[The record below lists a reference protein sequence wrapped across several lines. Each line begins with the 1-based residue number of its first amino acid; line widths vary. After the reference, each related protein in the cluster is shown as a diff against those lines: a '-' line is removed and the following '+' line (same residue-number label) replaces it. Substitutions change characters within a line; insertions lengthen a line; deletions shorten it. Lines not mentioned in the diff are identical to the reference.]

1 MKKRFVIQLIILL
14 ALFLAAPF
22 VLTKYYGQLLTEI
35 LIWGILAMALD
46 LILGYIGIISFGHA
60 ALFGLG
66 AYGAAICFVKLGS
79 GLWLALAVGL
89 LVPVV
94 FAIGVGGLSLYI
106 KGAYFTIIT
115 LVAAEIVHTAALS
128 FPIFGGENGLNFDVP
143 MLNLGFFRISLAEP
157 IHYYYFVLLFFL
169 LSYFICR
176 RITQSP
182 MGKVFQALK
191 DNEERA
197 KAIGYDVRRYKIV
210 AFVISGFFS
219 GLSGILYVI
228 LQRYANPDFL
238 HFIISG
244 EAVIWTLIGGM
255 GTLFGPVIGTAFVIL
270 LGDLLSSWMQNY
282 LVVIGL
288 IFIIA
293 VIFLPKGI
301 VGTIR
306 HRGLLSK
313 SRGD

>member
-1 MKKRFVIQLIILL
+1 MNRKRFVIQLIIIL
-14 ALFLAAPF
+14 ALFIAAPF
-22 VLTKYYGQLLTEI
+22 VLSKYYGQLLTEI

-46 LILGYIGIISFGHA
+46 LIVGYIGIVSFGHA

-66 AYGAAICFVKLGS
+66 AYGAAFCLVKLGS
-79 GLWLALAVGL
+79 GFWLALAVGL
-89 LVPVV
+89 IVPVI

-106 KGAYFTIIT
+106 KGTYFTIIT
-115 LVAAEIVHTAALS
+115 LVAAEVVHTIFLS
-128 FPIFGGENGLNFDVP
+128 FPYFGGENGLNFDVP
-143 MLNLGFFRISLAEP
+143 KLNLGVFSLSISEP
-157 IHYYYFVLLFFL
+157 LHYYYFVLLFFL
-169 LSYFICR
+169 ISYFICR

-197 KAIGYDVRRYKIV
+197 KAIGYDVRKYKII

-238 HFIISG
+238 SFVISG

-255 GTLFGPVIGTAFVIL
+255 GTLFGPVIGVAFVTL
-270 LGDLLSSWMQNY
+270 FGDLLSTWMKNY

-288 IFIIA
+288 MFICA

-301 VGTIR
+301 VGTIKDR
-306 HRGLLSK
+306 WPRVF
-313 SRGD
+313 R

>member
-1 MKKRFVIQLIILL
+1 MNRKRFVIQLIIIL
-14 ALFLAAPF
+14 AVFIATPF
-22 VLTKYYGQLLTEI
+22 VLSKYYGQLLTEI

-46 LILGYIGIISFGHA
+46 LIVGYIGIVSFGHA

-66 AYGAAICFVKLGS
+66 AYGAAFCLVKLGS
-79 GLWLALAVGL
+79 GFWLALAVGL
-89 LVPVV
+89 IVPVI

-106 KGAYFTIIT
+106 KGTYFTIIT
-115 LVAAEIVHTAALS
+115 LVAAEVVHTIFLS
-128 FPIFGGENGLNFDVP
+128 FPYFGGENGLSFDVP
-143 MLNLGFFRISLAEP
+143 KLNMGFFSLSISEP
-157 IHYYYFVLLFFL
+157 LHYYYFVLLFFL
-169 LSYFICR
+169 ISYFICR

-197 KAIGYDVRRYKIV
+197 KAIGYDVRKYKII

-219 GLSGILYVI
+219 GLSGVLYVI

-238 HFIISG
+238 NFVISG

-255 GTLFGPVIGTAFVIL
+255 GTLFGPVIGVAFVTL
-270 LGDLLSSWMQNY
+270 FGDLLSTWMKNY

-288 IFIIA
+288 MFICA

-301 VGTIR
+301 VGTIKDR
-306 HRGLLSK
+306 WPRVF
-313 SRGD
+313 R

>member
-1 MKKRFVIQLIILL
+1 MKKRKFVIQLIILL
-14 ALFLAAPF
+14 AFFLIAPF
-22 VLTKYYGQLLTEI
+22 VLTKYYAQLLTEI

-66 AYGAAICFVKLGS
+66 AYGAAICLVKLGS
-79 GLWLALAVGL
+79 GFWLALAIGL

-94 FAIGVGGLSLYI
+94 FAIAVGGLSLYI

-115 LVAAEIVHTAALS
+115 LVAAEIVHTIALS

-143 MLNLGFFRISLAEP
+143 MLNMGFFRISLAEP
-157 IHYYYFVLLFFL
+157 LHYYYLVLLFFL

-197 KAIGYDVRRYKIV
+197 KAIGYDVRKYKIV

-238 HFIISG
+238 HFVISG
-244 EAVIWTLIGGM
+244 EVVIWTLIGGM
-255 GTLFGPVIGTAFVIL
+255 GTLFGPVIGTGFVIL
-270 LGDLLSSWMQNY
+270 LGDLLSTWMQNY

-288 IFIIA
+288 IFIVA

-306 HRGLLSK
+306 NRWLHAK
-313 SRGD
+313 S

>member
-1 MKKRFVIQLIILL
+1 
-14 ALFLAAPF
+14 
-22 VLTKYYGQLLTEI
+22 
-35 LIWGILAMALD
+35 MALD
-46 LILGYIGIISFGHA
+46 LIVGYIGIISFGHA

-66 AYGAAICFVKLGS
+66 AYGAAICLVKLGS
-79 GLWLALAVGL
+79 GLWLGLAVGL

-115 LVAAEIVHTAALS
+115 LVAAEIVHTIALS

-143 MLNLGFFRISLAEP
+143 TLNMGFFRISLAEP
-157 IHYYYFVLLFFL
+157 LHYYYFVLLFFL

-182 MGKVFQALK
+182 MGKVFQAIK

-197 KAIGYDVRRYKIV
+197 KAIGYDVRRYKVV

-270 LGDLLSSWMQNY
+270 LGDLLSTWTKITSW
-282 LVVIGL
+282 
-288 IFIIA
+288 
-293 VIFLPKGI
+293 
-301 VGTIR
+301 
-306 HRGLLSK
+306 S
-313 SRGD
+313 SD

>member
-1 MKKRFVIQLIILL
+1 MNKKKFVIQLIIIL
-14 ALFLAAPF
+14 ALFVAAPF
-22 VLTKYYGQLLTEI
+22 VLSKYYGQLLTEI

-46 LILGYIGIISFGHA
+46 LIVGYIGIVSFGHA

-66 AYGAAICFVKLGS
+66 AYGAAIALVKLGS
-79 GLWLALAVGL
+79 GFWLALALGL
-89 LVPVV
+89 LLPVV

-106 KGAYFTIIT
+106 KGSYFTIIT
-115 LVAAEIVHTAALS
+115 LVAAEVVHTVALA

-143 MLNLGFFRISLAEP
+143 KLNMGFFSISISEP
-157 IHYYYFVLLFFL
+157 LHYYYFVLLFFF
-169 LSYFICR
+169 LSYLICR

-197 KAIGYDVRRYKIV
+197 KAIGYDVRKYKII

-238 HFIISG
+238 SFIISG

-255 GTLFGPVIGTAFVIL
+255 GTLFGPVIGTAFVML
-270 LGDLLSSWMQNY
+270 FADFLSTWMKNH

-288 IFIIA
+288 MFICA

-301 VGTIR
+301 VGTIKDR
-306 HRGLLSK
+306 WPRVF
-313 SRGD
+313 R

>member
-1 MKKRFVIQLIILL
+1 MKHKRYFLELLIIVILL
-14 ALFLAAPF
+14 LAAPF
-22 VLTKYYGQLLTEI
+22 LLTKYYGQLLTEI

-66 AYGAAICFVKLGS
+66 AYGAAICFVKLGT
-79 GLWLALAVGL
+79 GLWPAMVVGL
-89 LVPVV
+89 VVPII
-94 FAIGVGGLSLYI
+94 FAFGVGGLYLYL
-106 KGAYFTIIT
+106 KGSYFTIIT
-115 LVAAEIVHTAALS
+115 LVSAEIIHTIALAS
-128 FPIFGGENGLNFDVP
+128 PIFGGENGLNFDVP
-143 MLNLGFFRISLAEP
+143 RLNFGFFSLSLAEP
-157 IHYYYFVLLFFL
+157 LHYYYFVLFFFL
-169 LSYFICR
+169 SSYLICR

-197 KAIGYDVRRYKIV
+197 KVIGYDVRKYKIV
-210 AFVISGFFS
+210 AFVISGIFS
-219 GLSGILYVI
+219 GLSGFLYVI

-255 GTLFGPVIGTAFVIL
+255 GTLYGPVIGTAFVIL
-270 LGDLLSSWMQNY
+270 FGDLLSSWMKNH
-282 LVVIGL
+282 LAVIGL

-306 HRGLLSK
+306 DRWSA
-313 SRGD
+313 

>member
-1 MKKRFVIQLIILL
+1 MNKKRFVIQLIIIL
-14 ALFLAAPF
+14 ALFMAAPF
-22 VLTKYYGQLLTEI
+22 MLTKYYGQLLTEI

-46 LILGYIGIISFGHA
+46 LIVGYIGIVSFGHA

-66 AYGAAICFVKLGS
+66 AYGAAFCLVKLGS
-79 GLWLALAVGL
+79 GFWPALAVGL
-89 LVPVV
+89 MVPVI

-106 KGAYFTIIT
+106 KGTYFTIIT
-115 LVAAEIVHTAALS
+115 LVAAEVVHTIFLS
-128 FPIFGGENGLNFDVP
+128 FPYFGGENGLNFEVP
-143 MLNLGFFRISLAEP
+143 KLNLGVFSLSISEP
-157 IHYYYFVLLFFL
+157 LHYYYVVLVFFL
-169 LSYFICR
+169 ISYFICR

-197 KAIGYDVRRYKIV
+197 KAIGYDVRKYKII

-219 GLSGILYVI
+219 GLSGVLYVI

-255 GTLFGPVIGTAFVIL
+255 GTLFGPAIGTAFVML
-270 LGDLLSSWMQNY
+270 LGDLLSTWMENY

-288 IFIIA
+288 IFIAA

-301 VGTIR
+301 VGTINDR
-306 HRGLLSK
+306 WPRVF
-313 SRGD
+313 R

>member
-1 MKKRFVIQLIILL
+1 MNKQKSVIQLIILL
-14 ALFLAAPF
+14 VFFLAAPF
-22 VLTKYYGQLLTEI
+22 ALTKYYAQLLTEI

-66 AYGAAICFVKLGS
+66 AYGAAICLVKLSS
-79 GLWLALAVGL
+79 GFWLALGIGL
-89 LVPVV
+89 LAPVV

-115 LVAAEIVHTAALS
+115 LVAAEIVHTIALS
-128 FPIFGGENGLNFDVP
+128 FPIFGGENGLNFGVP
-143 MLNLGFFRISLAEP
+143 MLNMGFFRISLAEP
-157 IHYYYFVLLFFL
+157 LHYYYFVLLFFL

-197 KAIGYDVRRYKIV
+197 KAIGYDVRMYKIV

-255 GTLFGPVIGTAFVIL
+255 GTLFGPVIGTGIVIL
-270 LGDLLSSWMQNY
+270 LGDLLSTWMQNY

-288 IFIIA
+288 IFIVA

-306 HRGLLSK
+306 NRWLHAK
-313 SRGD
+313 S

>member
-1 MKKRFVIQLIILL
+1 MNKKRFVIQLIIIL
-14 ALFLAAPF
+14 ALLIVAPF
-22 VLTKYYGQLLTEI
+22 VLSKYYGQLLTEI

-46 LILGYIGIISFGHA
+46 LIVGYIGIVSFGHA

-66 AYGAAICFVKLGS
+66 AYGAAIALVKLGS
-79 GLWLALAVGL
+79 GIWLALALGL
-89 LVPVV
+89 LFPVV

-106 KGAYFTIIT
+106 KGSYFTIIT
-115 LVAAEIVHTAALS
+115 LVAAEVVHTVILA

-143 MLNLGFFRISLAEP
+143 KLNMGFFSVSLSEP
-157 IHYYYFVLLFFL
+157 LHYYYFVLLFFF
-169 LSYFICR
+169 LSYLICR
-176 RITQSP
+176 RIIQSP

-197 KAIGYDVRRYKIV
+197 KAIGYDVRKYKII

-219 GLSGILYVI
+219 GLSGILYVF

-238 HFIISG
+238 SFIISG

-255 GTLFGPVIGTAFVIL
+255 GTLFGPVIGTAFVML
-270 LGDLLSSWMQNY
+270 FADFLSTWMKNH

-288 IFIIA
+288 MFIGA

-306 HRGLLSK
+306 DRWPRLFS
-313 SRGD
+313 

>member
-1 MKKRFVIQLIILL
+1 MNNVRYSVQLVIIAVLL
-14 ALFLAAPF
+14 LVAPF

-35 LIWGILAMALD
+35 FIWSILAMALD
-46 LILGYIGIISFGHA
+46 LILGYIGIVSFGHA

-66 AYGAAICFVKLGS
+66 AYGAAMCLAKLGS
-79 GLWLALAVGL
+79 GFWLAFAVGL
-89 LVPVV
+89 FVPVV

-106 KGAYFTIIT
+106 KGSYFTIIT
-115 LVAAEIVHTAALS
+115 LVAAEIVHTIALS
-128 FPIFGGENGLNFDVP
+128 FSMFGGENGLNFDVP
-143 MLNLGFFRISLAEP
+143 MLNIGIARVSLAEP
-157 IHYYYFVLLFFL
+157 IHYYYFVLLLFL
-169 LSYFICR
+169 LSFFICR

-197 KAIGYDVRRYKIV
+197 KAIGYDVRKYKII

-228 LQRYANPDFL
+228 LQRYANPEF
-238 HFIISG
+238 FSFVISG

-255 GTLFGPVIGTAFVIL
+255 GTLFGSVIGTAFVIL
-270 LGDLLSSWMQNY
+270 LGDLLSTWTKNY
-282 LVVIGL
+282 LVFIGL
-288 IFIIA
+288 IFIGA

-306 HRGLLSK
+306 DRWPRLFS
-313 SRGD
+313 

>member
-1 MKKRFVIQLIILL
+1 MKIRRSYLL
-14 ALFLAAPF
+14 FAALLGLFIFAPY

-35 LIWGILAMALD
+35 LIWGILAMSLD
-46 LILGYIGIISFGHA
+46 LILGYIGIVSFGHA

-66 AYGAAICFVKLGS
+66 GYGAAVALVNLGS
-79 GLWLALAVGL
+79 GFWLALAAGL
-89 LVPVV
+89 LFPVL

-106 KGAYFTIIT
+106 RGAYFTIIT
-115 LVAAEIVHTAALS
+115 LVSAEIVHTIALS
-128 FPIFGGENGLNFDVP
+128 FPMFGGENGLIFNVP
-143 MLNLGFFRISLAEP
+143 FLRFGPLRISLSDP
-157 IHYYYFVLLFFL
+157 TNFYYLVLFFFL
-169 LSYFICR
+169 ISYFICR

-182 MGKVFQALK
+182 MGKVFHAIK

-197 KAIGYDVRRYKIV
+197 KAIGYDVRKYKV
-210 AFVISGFFS
+210 MAFVVSGFFS
-219 GLSGILYVI
+219 GVSGILYVF

-244 EAVIWTLIGGM
+244 EAVIYTLIGGM
-255 GTLFGPVIGTAFVIL
+255 GTLYGPVIGAAFVII
-270 LGDLLSSWMQNY
+270 LGDFLSTWMQNY

-293 VIFLPKGI
+293 VILLPKGI

-306 HRGLLSK
+306 DRLLHY
-313 SRGD
+313 